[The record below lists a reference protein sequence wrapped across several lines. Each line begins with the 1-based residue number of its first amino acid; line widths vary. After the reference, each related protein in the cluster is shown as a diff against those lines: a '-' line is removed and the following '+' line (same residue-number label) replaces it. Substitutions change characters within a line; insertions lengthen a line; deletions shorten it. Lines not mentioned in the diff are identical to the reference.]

1 LTLRVPATIIAR
13 SSHFRGA
20 RAIPAC
26 GFRRGGMLAGRAG
39 QIITARPGAGR
50 LRDGLE
56 NRRMFDA
63 SKTDDADPAETREW
77 LESIDS
83 VLKAHGPE
91 RAQYL
96 LERVIDFT
104 RRSGAYLPFKPNTAY
119 VNTISTAQELEYPG
133 DRALEQ
139 RIKAYIRWNAMA
151 MVVQVNRQS
160 SEYGG
165 HIASYASAA
174 TLYEVGFNHFWRAP
188 GEQHPGDMVF
198 FQGHSSPGIY
208 ARAYLEGRLTEEHLR
223 RFREEVGG
231 GGLSSYPHPW
241 LMPDFWQF
249 PTVSMGLGAMMAI
262 YQARFVRYLEHRG
275 IVPPSDRKVWCF
287 LGDGEMDEPES
298 LGAITMPVREKLD
311 NLVFVI
317 NCNLQRLDG
326 PVRGNGK
333 IIQELEAAFLGA
345 GWNVIKVIWGS
356 RWDPLLQRDTK
367 GLLRRLMME
376 CVDGEY
382 QNFKAKGGAYTRENF
397 FGKYAEL
404 REMVANMSDEDIWRL
419 NRGGHDPEKVYNAY
433 QSAVNHQGQPTVILA
448 KTVKGYG
455 MGKAGEGQNISHQQ
469 KKLDD
474 AALREFRDRF
484 NIPVSD
490 EDIAEVPYYRPK
502 ETSEELRYLQ
512 ERRKALGG
520 YLPQRREVA
529 PPLEVPPL
537 EAFGSLLDASGERE
551 FSTTM
556 ALVRLLG
563 VLIKDKAI
571 GKHIVPIVPDEART
585 FGMEGMF
592 RQIGIYSSMGQLYT
606 PQDADQLLYYRED
619 KKGQILEEG
628 INEGGAMCSWIAA
641 GTASAN
647 HGVHMVPFY
656 IYYSMFGFQRVG
668 DFAWAA
674 GDMQARG
681 FLVGGTAGR
690 TTLAGEGL
698 QHQDGHSQ
706 LVATTIPNC
715 IAYDPTYAYE
725 LAVIVQDGLRRMYA
739 EQERV
744 FYYVTCMNENYA
756 HPAMPEGARE
766 GILKGMYLLRE
777 GGKGK
782 VRVNLMG
789 SGTILREVLKAATVL
804 EQEFGVAADV
814 FSAPSFSELRREA
827 LDVERWNLL
836 HPAEEP
842 RVPYVRQ
849 LLEGRK
855 GPYVA
860 ATDYMRIVP
869 DQIRQW
875 VPGTYHVLG
884 TDGYGRSD
892 SRAAL
897 RGFFEVDH
905 RYVTVA
911 ALKAL
916 ADDGKLDRASV
927 TSAIAKFG
935 IDPDKPNP
943 VTV

>member
-1 LTLRVPATIIAR
+1 
-13 SSHFRGA
+13 
-20 RAIPAC
+20 
-26 GFRRGGMLAGRAG
+26 
-39 QIITARPGAGR
+39 
-50 LRDGLE
+50 
-56 NRRMFDA
+56 MFEA
-63 SKTDDADPAETREW
+63 SKIEDADPDETREW

-83 VLKAHGPE
+83 VLRVHGAE
-91 RAQYL
+91 RAHYL
-96 LERVIDFT
+96 LERVIDHT

-119 VNTISTAQELEYPG
+119 VNTISTAQQQEYPG
-133 DRALEQ
+133 DRALER

-151 MVVQVNRQS
+151 MVVQANRQS

-188 GEQHPGDMVF
+188 SDAHPGDMVF
-198 FQGHSSPGIY
+198 IQGHSSPGIY
-208 ARAYLEGRLTEEHLR
+208 ARAYLEGRLSEDHLR

-249 PTVSMGLGAMMAI
+249 PTVSMGLGPMMAI
-262 YQARFVRYLEHRG
+262 YQARFTRYLEHRG
-275 IVPPSDRKVWCF
+275 LIPASDRKVWAF

-311 NLVFVI
+311 NLVFVV

-356 RWDPLLQRDTK
+356 RWDPLFARDTR

-382 QNFKAKGGAYTRENF
+382 QNFKAKGGAYTREHF
-397 FGKYAEL
+397 FGKYPEL
-404 REMVANMSDEDIWRL
+404 KEMVANMSDDDIWML
-419 NRGGHDPEKVYNAY
+419 NRGGHDPLKVYNAY
-433 QSAVNHQGQPTVILA
+433 QAAMTHKGQPTVILA
-448 KTVKGYG
+448 KTIKGYG
-455 MGKAGEGQNISHQQ
+455 MGKSGEGLNITHQQ

-474 AALREFRDRF
+474 DALKDFRDRF

-490 EDIAEVPYYRPK
+490 EDIGSVPYYRPADG
-502 ETSEELRYLQ
+502 SEELKYLQ

-520 YLPQRREVA
+520 YLPQRRPKA
-529 PPLEVPPL
+529 DSLNAPPL
-537 EAFGSLLDASGERE
+537 EAFASLLGASGERE
-551 FSTTM
+551 YSTTM

-563 VLIKDKAI
+563 VLLKDKEV
-571 GKHIVPIVPDEART
+571 GSRVVPIVPDEART
-585 FGMEGMF
+585 FGMEGLF

-641 GTASAN
+641 GTAYAN
-647 HGVHMVPFY
+647 HGVSMIPFY

-668 DFAWAA
+668 DFIWAA
-674 GDMQARG
+674 GDMQSRG
-681 FLVGGTAGR
+681 FLIGGTAGR

-715 IAYDPTYAYE
+715 VAYDPTYAYE

-739 EQERV
+739 EQENV
-744 FYYVTCMNENYA
+744 FYYITCMNENYA
-756 HPAMPEGARE
+756 HPALPDGAE
-766 GILKGMYLLRE
+766 SGILKGMYRLRA
-777 GGKGK
+777 GGRGK
-782 VRVNLMG
+782 VRVNLLG
-789 SGTILREVLKAATVL
+789 SGTILREAIGAAELL
-804 EQEFGVAADV
+804 EAEFGVPADV
-814 FSAPSFSELRREA
+814 FSVTSFSELRREA
-827 LDVERWNLL
+827 LDAERWNLL
-836 HPAEEP
+836 HPGEAP
-842 RVPYVRQ
+842 RTPYVKE
-849 LLEGRK
+849 LLAGQS
-855 GPYVA
+855 GPFVA
-860 ATDYMRIVP
+860 ATDYMRTVP

-875 VPGTYHVLG
+875 VPGRYHVLG

-897 RGFFEVDH
+897 RGFFEVDR
-905 RYVTVA
+905 RYIALA
-911 ALKAL
+911 ALRSL
-916 ADDGKLDRASV
+916 ADDGMLDMATV
-927 TSAIAKFG
+927 VSAMRRFG
-935 IDPDKPNP
+935 LDPDKPNP

>member
-1 LTLRVPATIIAR
+1 
-13 SSHFRGA
+13 
-20 RAIPAC
+20 
-26 GFRRGGMLAGRAG
+26 
-39 QIITARPGAGR
+39 
-50 LRDGLE
+50 
-56 NRRMFDA
+56 MFEA
-63 SKTDDADPAETREW
+63 SKIEDSDPSETREW

-83 VLKAHGPE
+83 VLRVHGAE
-91 RAQYL
+91 RAHYL
-96 LERVIDFT
+96 LERVIDHT

-119 VNTISTAQELEYPG
+119 VNTISTAQQQEYPG
-133 DRALEQ
+133 DRALER

-151 MVVQVNRQS
+151 MVVQANRQS

-188 GEQHPGDMVF
+188 SDAHPGDMVF
-198 FQGHSSPGIY
+198 IQGHSSPGIY
-208 ARAYLEGRLTEEHLR
+208 ARAYLEGRLSEDHLR

-249 PTVSMGLGAMMAI
+249 PTVSMGLGPMMAI
-262 YQARFVRYLEHRG
+262 YQARFTRYLEHRG
-275 IVPPSDRKVWCF
+275 LIPASDRKVWAF

-311 NLVFVI
+311 NLVFVV

-356 RWDPLLQRDTK
+356 RWDPLFARDTR

-382 QNFKAKGGAYTRENF
+382 QNFKAKGGAYTREHF
-397 FGKYAEL
+397 FGKYPEL
-404 REMVANMSDEDIWRL
+404 KEMVANMSDDDIWML
-419 NRGGHDPEKVYNAY
+419 NRGGHDPLKVFNAY
-433 QSAVNHQGQPTVILA
+433 QAAMTHKGQPTVILA
-448 KTVKGYG
+448 KTIKGYG
-455 MGKAGEGQNISHQQ
+455 MGKSGEGLNITHQQ

-474 AALREFRDRF
+474 DALKDFRDRF

-490 EDIAEVPYYRPK
+490 EDIGSVPYYRPADG
-502 ETSEELRYLQ
+502 SEELKYLQ

-520 YLPQRREVA
+520 YLPQRRPKGDSLNA
-529 PPLEVPPL
+529 PPL
-537 EAFGSLLDASGERE
+537 EAFASLLGASGERE
-551 FSTTM
+551 YSTTM

-563 VLIKDKAI
+563 VLLKDKEV
-571 GKHIVPIVPDEART
+571 GSRVVPIVPDEART
-585 FGMEGMF
+585 FGMEGLF

-641 GTASAN
+641 GTAYAN
-647 HGVHMVPFY
+647 HGVSMIPFY

-668 DFAWAA
+668 DFIWAA
-674 GDMQARG
+674 GDMQSRG
-681 FLVGGTAGR
+681 FLIGGTAGR

-715 IAYDPTYAYE
+715 VAYDPTYAYE

-739 EQERV
+739 EQENV
-744 FYYVTCMNENYA
+744 FYYITCMNENYA
-756 HPAMPEGARE
+756 HPAMPSGAE
-766 GILKGMYLLRE
+766 AGILKGMYRLRA
-777 GGKGK
+777 GGRGK
-782 VRVNLMG
+782 VRVNLLG
-789 SGTILREVLKAATVL
+789 SGTILREAISAAELL
-804 EQEFGVAADV
+804 EAEFGVPADV
-814 FSAPSFSELRREA
+814 FSVTSFSELRREA
-827 LDVERWNLL
+827 LDAERWNML
-836 HPAEEP
+836 HPGQAP
-842 RVPYVRQ
+842 RTPYVKE
-849 LLEGRK
+849 LLAGQS
-855 GPYVA
+855 GPFVA
-860 ATDYMRIVP
+860 ATDYMRTVP

-875 VPGTYHVLG
+875 VPGRYHVLG

-897 RGFFEVDH
+897 RGFFEVDR
-905 RYVTVA
+905 RYIALA
-911 ALKAL
+911 ALKSL
-916 ADDGKLDRASV
+916 ADDGMLDMATV
-927 TSAIAKFG
+927 VSAMQRFG
-935 IDPDKPNP
+935 LDPDKPNP

>member
-1 LTLRVPATIIAR
+1 
-13 SSHFRGA
+13 
-20 RAIPAC
+20 
-26 GFRRGGMLAGRAG
+26 
-39 QIITARPGAGR
+39 
-50 LRDGLE
+50 
-56 NRRMFDA
+56 MFDA
-63 SKTDDADPAETREW
+63 SKIEDADPDETREW

-83 VLKAHGPE
+83 VLRVHGAE
-91 RAQYL
+91 RAHYL
-96 LERVIDFT
+96 LERVIDYT
-104 RRSGAYLPFKPNTAY
+104 RRSGAHLPFKPNTAY
-119 VNTISTAQELEYPG
+119 VNTISTAQEQEYPG
-133 DRALEQ
+133 DRALEK

-151 MVVQVNRQS
+151 MVVQANRQS

-165 HIASYASAA
+165 HIATYASAA

-188 GEQHPGDMVF
+188 SDQHPGDMVF
-198 FQGHSSPGIY
+198 MQGHSSPGIY
-208 ARAYLEGRLTEEHLR
+208 ARAFLEGRLSEDQLR

-249 PTVSMGLGAMMAI
+249 PTVSMGLGPMMAI

-275 IVPPSDRKVWCF
+275 IVPPSDRKVWAF

-356 RWDPLLQRDTK
+356 RWDPLFARDTR

-382 QNFKAKGGAYTRENF
+382 QNFKAKGGAYTREHF
-397 FGKYAEL
+397 FGKYPEL
-404 REMVANMSDEDIWRL
+404 KEMVANLSDDDIWRL
-419 NRGGHDPEKVYNAY
+419 NRGGHDPHKVYNAY
-433 QSAVNHQGQPTVILA
+433 RAAIEHKGQPTVILA
-448 KTVKGYG
+448 KTIKGYG
-455 MGKAGEGQNISHQQ
+455 MGRAGEGLNITHQQ

-474 AALREFRDRF
+474 EALKEFRDRF

-490 EDIAEVPYYRPK
+490 DDIAHVPYYRPADD
-502 ETSEELRYLQ
+502 SEEIEYLR
-512 ERRKALGG
+512 ERRKTLGG
-520 YLPQRREVA
+520 YLPQRRTSA
-529 PPLEVPPL
+529 PALVVP
-537 EAFGSLLDASGERE
+537 GLDAFQPLLESTGDRE
-551 FSTTM
+551 ISTTM
-556 ALVRLLG
+556 ALVRILG
-563 VLIKDKAI
+563 ILVKDK
-571 GKHIVPIVPDEART
+571 GVGPHVVPIVPDEART

-641 GTASAN
+641 GTSYSN
-647 HGVHMVPFY
+647 HGVNMVPFY

-668 DFAWAA
+668 DFIWAA

-681 FLVGGTAGR
+681 FLIGATAGR

-715 IAYDPTYAYE
+715 VAYDPAYAYE

-739 EQERV
+739 EQESV
-744 FYYVTCMNENYA
+744 FYYITCMNENYA
-756 HPAMPEGARE
+756 HPAMPKGVEQ
-766 GILKGMYLLRE
+766 GILKGMYLLHA
-777 GGKGK
+777 GGRGK
-782 VRVNLMG
+782 VRVNLFG
-789 SGTILREVLKAATVL
+789 SGTILREVLAAAELL
-804 EQEFGVAADV
+804 EKEFGVPADV
-814 FSAPSFSELRREA
+814 FSVTSFSELRREA
-827 LDVERWNLL
+827 LDAERWNML
-836 HPAEEP
+836 HPDQP
-842 RVPYVRQ
+842 RKVPYVQ
-849 LLEGRK
+849 SCLAGRT
-855 GPYVA
+855 GPFVA
-860 ATDYMRIVP
+860 ATDYMRVVA
-869 DQIRQW
+869 DQVREW
-875 VPGTYHVLG
+875 VPGRYHVLG

-897 RGFFEVDH
+897 RDFFEVD
-905 RYVTVA
+905 RRWIAVA

-916 ADDGKLDRASV
+916 ADEGRLDVATV
-927 TSAIAKFG
+927 KSAMERFG